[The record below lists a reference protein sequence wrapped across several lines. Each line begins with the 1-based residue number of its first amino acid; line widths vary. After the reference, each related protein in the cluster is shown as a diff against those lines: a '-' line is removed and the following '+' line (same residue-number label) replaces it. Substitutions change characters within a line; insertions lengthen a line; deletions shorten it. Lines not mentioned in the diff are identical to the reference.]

1 MKQLF
6 VALMMVVM
14 SSMAFADARTVVTVD
29 TAKLNAE
36 QQAQL
41 NKMIT
46 QAAPAPDH
54 ELDMLEKAAR
64 FGQIIGSGIGAAARE
79 LGIAVDEFSQTTPG
93 RVAMLI
99 LIWKYMGDAILG
111 VMVGIPV
118 LVLGMWVG
126 WKMVHR
132 GRQRNYTREYVYVPV
147 LWGLFNRRKLAK
159 EVYNRNS
166 ESSESDDWM
175 QTIGY
180 FCMIMSVVVG
190 LNIVF

>member
-14 SSMAFADARTVVTVD
+14 SSMAFAGERVSID
-29 TAKLNAE
+29 TSKLTAE
-36 QQAQL
+36 QKEQL
-41 NKMIT
+41 GKMVLQDSPKT
-46 QAAPAPDH
+46 DG
-54 ELDMLEKAAR
+54 ELGMLEKAAR

-79 LGIAVDEFSQTTPG
+79 LGIAVNEFSQTTPG

>member
-1 MKQLF
+1 MQQLF

-14 SSMAFADARTVVTVD
+14 SSMAFAGERVSID
-29 TAKLNAE
+29 TSKLTAE
-36 QQAQL
+36 QKEQL
-41 NKMIT
+41 GKMVVQDSPKT
-46 QAAPAPDH
+46 DG

-79 LGIAVDEFSQTTPG
+79 LGIAVNEFSQTTPG

-99 LIWKYMGDAILG
+99 LVWKYMGDAILG

>member
-1 MKQLF
+1 MKQMF

-14 SSMAFADARTVVTVD
+14 SSMAFADERVSID
-29 TAKLNAE
+29 TSKLTAE
-36 QQAQL
+36 QKEQL
-41 NKMIT
+41 GKMVVQDSPKT
-46 QAAPAPDH
+46 DG

-79 LGIAVDEFSQTTPG
+79 LGIAVNEFSQTTPG

-111 VMVGIPV
+111 VTVGIPV

>member
-1 MKQLF
+1 MKQMF

-14 SSMAFADARTVVTVD
+14 SSMAFAGERVSID
-29 TAKLNAE
+29 TSKLTAE
-36 QQAQL
+36 QKEQL
-41 NKMIT
+41 GKMVLQDSPKT
-46 QAAPAPDH
+46 DG

-79 LGIAVDEFSQTTPG
+79 LGIAVNEFSQTTPG

-99 LIWKYMGDAILG
+99 LVWKYMGDAILG

-180 FCMIMSVVVG
+180 FCMFMSVFVG

>member
-14 SSMAFADARTVVTVD
+14 SSMAFAGERVSID
-29 TAKLNAE
+29 TSKLTAE
-36 QQAQL
+36 QKEQL
-41 NKMIT
+41 GKMVLQDSPKT
-46 QAAPAPDH
+46 DG

-79 LGIAVDEFSQTTPG
+79 LGIAVNEFSQTTPG

-99 LIWKYMGDAILG
+99 LVWKYMGDAILG

-180 FCMIMSVVVG
+180 FCMFMSVVVG

>member
-14 SSMAFADARTVVTVD
+14 SSMAFAGERVSID
-29 TAKLNAE
+29 TSKLTAE

-79 LGIAVDEFSQTTPG
+79 LGIAVNEFSQTTPG

-99 LIWKYMGDAILG
+99 LVWKYMGDAILG

>member
-14 SSMAFADARTVVTVD
+14 SSMAFAGERVSID
-29 TAKLNAE
+29 TSKLTAE
-36 QQAQL
+36 QKEQL
-41 NKMIT
+41 GKMVLQDSPKT
-46 QAAPAPDH
+46 DG

-79 LGIAVDEFSQTTPG
+79 LGIAVNEFSQTTPG

-99 LIWKYMGDAILG
+99 LVWKYMGDAILG

-180 FCMIMSVVVG
+180 VCMIMSVVVG

>member
-14 SSMAFADARTVVTVD
+14 SSMAFAGERVSID
-29 TAKLNAE
+29 TSKLTAE
-36 QQAQL
+36 QQVQL

-79 LGIAVDEFSQTTPG
+79 LGIAVNEFSQTTPG

-99 LIWKYMGDAILG
+99 LVWKYMGDAILG

>member
-14 SSMAFADARTVVTVD
+14 SSMAFAGERVSID
-29 TAKLNAE
+29 TSKLTAE
-36 QQAQL
+36 QKEQL
-41 NKMIT
+41 GKMVLQDSPKT
-46 QAAPAPDH
+46 DG

-79 LGIAVDEFSQTTPG
+79 LGIAVNEFSQTTPG

-99 LIWKYMGDAILG
+99 LVWKYMGDAILG

-180 FCMIMSVVVG
+180 FCMIMSVIVG

>member
-1 MKQLF
+1 MKQMF

-14 SSMAFADARTVVTVD
+14 SSMAFAGERVSID
-29 TAKLNAE
+29 TSKLTAE
-36 QQAQL
+36 QKEQL
-41 NKMIT
+41 GKMVLQDSPKT
-46 QAAPAPDH
+46 DG

-79 LGIAVDEFSQTTPG
+79 LGIAVNEFSQTTPG

-99 LIWKYMGDAILG
+99 LVWKYMGDAILG

-180 FCMIMSVVVG
+180 FCMIMCVS
-190 LNIVF
+190 

>member
-14 SSMAFADARTVVTVD
+14 SSMAFAGERVSID
-29 TAKLNAE
+29 TSKLTAE
-36 QQAQL
+36 QKEQL
-41 NKMIT
+41 GKMVVQDSPKT
-46 QAAPAPDH
+46 DG

-79 LGIAVDEFSQTTPG
+79 LGIAVNEFSQTTPG

-99 LIWKYMGDAILG
+99 LVWKYMGDAILG

>member
-1 MKQLF
+1 MQQLF

-14 SSMAFADARTVVTVD
+14 SSMAFAGERVSID
-29 TAKLNAE
+29 TSKLTAE
-36 QQAQL
+36 QKEQL
-41 NKMIT
+41 GKMVVQDSPKT
-46 QAAPAPDH
+46 DG

-79 LGIAVDEFSQTTPG
+79 LGIAVNEFSQTTPG

>member
-1 MKQLF
+1 MKQMF

-14 SSMAFADARTVVTVD
+14 SSMAFAGERVSID
-29 TAKLNAE
+29 TSKLTAE
-36 QQAQL
+36 QKEQL
-41 NKMIT
+41 GKMVLQDSPKI
-46 QAAPAPDH
+46 DG

-99 LIWKYMGDAILG
+99 LVWKYMGDAILG

>member
-14 SSMAFADARTVVTVD
+14 SSMAFAGERVSID
-29 TAKLNAE
+29 TSKLTAE
-36 QQAQL
+36 QKEQL
-41 NKMIT
+41 GKMVLQDSPKT
-46 QAAPAPDH
+46 DG

-64 FGQIIGSGIGAAARE
+64 FGQIIGSGIGAAAKE
-79 LGIAVDEFSQTTPG
+79 LGIAVNEFSQTTPG

-99 LIWKYMGDAILG
+99 LVWKYMGDAILG

>member
-14 SSMAFADARTVVTVD
+14 SSMAFAGERVSID
-29 TAKLNAE
+29 TSKLTAE

-64 FGQIIGSGIGAAARE
+64 FGQIIGSGIGAAAKE
-79 LGIAVDEFSQTTPG
+79 LGIAVNEFSQTTPG

-99 LIWKYMGDAILG
+99 LVWKYMGDAILG

>member
-14 SSMAFADARTVVTVD
+14 SSMAFAGERVSID
-29 TAKLNAE
+29 TSKLTAE
-36 QQAQL
+36 QKEQL
-41 NKMIT
+41 GKMVLQDSPKT
-46 QAAPAPDH
+46 DG

-79 LGIAVDEFSQTTPG
+79 LGIAVNEFSQTTPG

-99 LIWKYMGDAILG
+99 LVWKYMGDDILG

>member
-1 MKQLF
+1 MKQMF

-14 SSMAFADARTVVTVD
+14 SSMAFAGERVSID
-29 TAKLNAE
+29 TSKLTAE
-36 QQAQL
+36 QKEQL
-41 NKMIT
+41 GKMVVQDSPKT
-46 QAAPAPDH
+46 DG

-79 LGIAVDEFSQTTPG
+79 LGIAVNEFSQTTPG

-111 VMVGIPV
+111 VTVGIPV

>member
-14 SSMAFADARTVVTVD
+14 SSMAFAGERVSID
-29 TAKLNAE
+29 TSKLTAE
-36 QQAQL
+36 QKEQL
-41 NKMIT
+41 GKMVLQDSPKT
-46 QAAPAPDH
+46 DG

-64 FGQIIGSGIGAAARE
+64 FGQIIGSGIGAAASE
-79 LGIAVDEFSQTTPG
+79 LGIAVNEFSQTTPG

-99 LIWKYMGDAILG
+99 LVWKYMGDAILG

>member
-14 SSMAFADARTVVTVD
+14 SSMAFAGERVSID
-29 TAKLNAE
+29 TSKLTAE
-36 QQAQL
+36 QKEQL
-41 NKMIT
+41 GKMVVQDSPKT
-46 QAAPAPDH
+46 DG

-79 LGIAVDEFSQTTPG
+79 LGIAVNEFSQTTPG

-99 LIWKYMGDAILG
+99 LVWKYMGDAILG

-147 LWGLFNRRKLAK
+147 LWGLFNRRKLVK

-180 FCMIMSVVVG
+180 LCMIMSVVVG

>member
-1 MKQLF
+1 MKQMF

-14 SSMAFADARTVVTVD
+14 SSMAFAGERVSID
-29 TAKLNAE
+29 TSKLTAE
-36 QQAQL
+36 QKEQL
-41 NKMIT
+41 GKMVLQDSPKT
-46 QAAPAPDH
+46 DG

-64 FGQIIGSGIGAAARE
+64 FGQIIGSGIGAAAKE
-79 LGIAVDEFSQTTPG
+79 LGIAVNEFSQTTPG

-99 LIWKYMGDAILG
+99 LVWKYMGDAILG

>member
-1 MKQLF
+1 MKQMF

-14 SSMAFADARTVVTVD
+14 SSMAFAGERVSID
-29 TAKLNAE
+29 TSKLTAE
-36 QQAQL
+36 QKEQL
-41 NKMIT
+41 GKMVLQDSPKT
-46 QAAPAPDH
+46 DG

-79 LGIAVDEFSQTTPG
+79 LGIAVNEFSQTTPG

-99 LIWKYMGDAILG
+99 LVWKYMGDAILG

>member
-14 SSMAFADARTVVTVD
+14 SSMAFAGERVSID
-29 TAKLNAE
+29 TSKLTAE
-36 QQAQL
+36 QKEQL
-41 NKMIT
+41 GKMVVQDSPKT
-46 QAAPAPDH
+46 DG

-79 LGIAVDEFSQTTPG
+79 LGIAVNEFSQTTPG

-99 LIWKYMGDAILG
+99 LVWKYMGDAILG

-118 LVLGMWVG
+118 LVLGVWVG

>member
-1 MKQLF
+1 MKQMF

-14 SSMAFADARTVVTVD
+14 SSMAFAGERVSID
-29 TAKLNAE
+29 TSKLTAE
-36 QQAQL
+36 QKEQL
-41 NKMIT
+41 GKMVVQDSPKT
-46 QAAPAPDH
+46 DG

-79 LGIAVDEFSQTTPG
+79 LGIAVNEFSQTTPG

>member
-14 SSMAFADARTVVTVD
+14 SSMAFAGERVSID
-29 TAKLNAE
+29 TSKLTAE
-36 QQAQL
+36 QKEQL
-41 NKMIT
+41 GKMVLQDSPKT
-46 QAAPAPDH
+46 DG

-79 LGIAVDEFSQTTPG
+79 LGIAVNEFSQTTPG

-111 VMVGIPV
+111 VMVAIPV

-126 WKMVHR
+126 WKMEHR

>member
-14 SSMAFADARTVVTVD
+14 SSMAFAGERVSID
-29 TAKLNAE
+29 TSKLTAE
-36 QQAQL
+36 QKEQL
-41 NKMIT
+41 GKMVLQDSPKT
-46 QAAPAPDH
+46 DG

-79 LGIAVDEFSQTTPG
+79 LGIAVNEFSQTTPG

-99 LIWKYMGDAILG
+99 LVWKYMGDAILG

-180 FCMIMSVVVG
+180 LCMIMSVVVG

>member
-14 SSMAFADARTVVTVD
+14 SSMAFAGERVSID
-29 TAKLNAE
+29 TSKLTAE
-36 QQAQL
+36 QKEQL
-41 NKMIT
+41 GKMVVQDSPKT
-46 QAAPAPDH
+46 DG

-79 LGIAVDEFSQTTPG
+79 LGIAVNEFSQTTPG

-99 LIWKYMGDAILG
+99 LVWKYMGDAILG

-166 ESSESDDWM
+166 ESSVSDDWM
-175 QTIGY
+175 QAIGY

>member
-14 SSMAFADARTVVTVD
+14 SSMAFAGERVSID
-29 TAKLNAE
+29 TSKLTAE
-36 QQAQL
+36 QKDQL
-41 NKMIT
+41 GKMVLQDSPKT
-46 QAAPAPDH
+46 DG

-79 LGIAVDEFSQTTPG
+79 LGIAVNEFSQTTPG

-99 LIWKYMGDAILG
+99 LVWKYMGDAILG

>member
-14 SSMAFADARTVVTVD
+14 SSMAFAGERVSID
-29 TAKLNAE
+29 TSKLTAE

-54 ELDMLEKAAR
+54 ELDMLEKDAR
-64 FGQIIGSGIGAAARE
+64 FGQIIGSGIGAAAKE
-79 LGIAVDEFSQTTPG
+79 LGIAVNEFSQTTPG

-99 LIWKYMGDAILG
+99 LVWKYMGDAILG

>member
-14 SSMAFADARTVVTVD
+14 SSMAFAGERVSID
-29 TAKLNAE
+29 TSKLTAE
-36 QQAQL
+36 QKEQL
-41 NKMIT
+41 GKMVVQDSPKT
-46 QAAPAPDH
+46 DG

-79 LGIAVDEFSQTTPG
+79 LGIAVNEFSQTTPG

>member
-14 SSMAFADARTVVTVD
+14 SSMAFAGERVSID
-29 TAKLNAE
+29 TSKLTAE
-36 QQAQL
+36 QKDQL
-41 NKMIT
+41 GKMVLQDSPKT
-46 QAAPAPDH
+46 DG

-79 LGIAVDEFSQTTPG
+79 LGIAVNEFSQTTPG

-99 LIWKYMGDAILG
+99 LVWKYMGDAILG

-180 FCMIMSVVVG
+180 LCMIMSVVVG

>member
-14 SSMAFADARTVVTVD
+14 SSMAFAGERVSID
-29 TAKLNAE
+29 TSKLTAE
-36 QQAQL
+36 QKEQLGKMVVQASP
-41 NKMIT
+41 KT
-46 QAAPAPDH
+46 DG

-79 LGIAVDEFSQTTPG
+79 LGIAVNEFSQTTPG

-99 LIWKYMGDAILG
+99 LVWKYMGDAILG

>member
-14 SSMAFADARTVVTVD
+14 SSMAFAGERVSID
-29 TAKLNAE
+29 TSKLTAE
-36 QQAQL
+36 QKEQL
-41 NKMIT
+41 GKMVLQDSPKT
-46 QAAPAPDH
+46 DG

-99 LIWKYMGDAILG
+99 LVWKYMGDAILG

>member
-14 SSMAFADARTVVTVD
+14 SSMAFAGERVSID
-29 TAKLNAE
+29 TSKLTAE
-36 QQAQL
+36 QKEQL
-41 NKMIT
+41 GKMVVQDSPKT
-46 QAAPAPDH
+46 DG

-79 LGIAVDEFSQTTPG
+79 LGIAVNEFSQTTPG

-99 LIWKYMGDAILG
+99 LVWKYMGDAILG

-132 GRQRNYTREYVYVPV
+132 GRQRNYIREYVYVPV

>member
-14 SSMAFADARTVVTVD
+14 SSMAFAGERVSID
-29 TAKLNAE
+29 TSKLTAE
-36 QQAQL
+36 QKEQL
-41 NKMIT
+41 GKMVVQDSPKT
-46 QAAPAPDH
+46 DG

-79 LGIAVDEFSQTTPG
+79 LGIAVNEFSQTTPG

-118 LVLGMWVG
+118 LVFGMWIG

>member
-1 MKQLF
+1 MKQMF

-14 SSMAFADARTVVTVD
+14 SSMAFAGERVSID
-29 TAKLNAE
+29 TSKLTAE
-36 QQAQL
+36 QKEQLGKMVVQASP
-41 NKMIT
+41 KT
-46 QAAPAPDH
+46 DG

-79 LGIAVDEFSQTTPG
+79 LGIAVNEFSQTTPG

-99 LIWKYMGDAILG
+99 LVWKYMGDAILG

>member
-14 SSMAFADARTVVTVD
+14 SSMAFAGERVSID
-29 TAKLNAE
+29 TSKLTAE
-36 QQAQL
+36 QKEQL
-41 NKMIT
+41 GKMVLQDSPKT
-46 QAAPAPDH
+46 DG

-79 LGIAVDEFSQTTPG
+79 VGIAVNEFSQTTPG

-99 LIWKYMGDAILG
+99 LVWKYMGDAILG

>member
-14 SSMAFADARTVVTVD
+14 SSMAFAGERVSID
-29 TAKLNAE
+29 TSKLTAE
-36 QQAQL
+36 QKEQL
-41 NKMIT
+41 GKMVLQDSPKT
-46 QAAPAPDH
+46 DG

-99 LIWKYMGDAILG
+99 LVWKYMGDAILG

-180 FCMIMSVVVG
+180 LCMIMSVVVG

>member
-14 SSMAFADARTVVTVD
+14 SSMAFAGERVSID
-29 TAKLNAE
+29 TSKLTAE
-36 QQAQL
+36 QKEQL
-41 NKMIT
+41 GKMVLQDSPKT
-46 QAAPAPDH
+46 DG

-79 LGIAVDEFSQTTPG
+79 LGIAVNEFSQTTPG

-99 LIWKYMGDAILG
+99 LVWKYMGDAILG

-132 GRQRNYTREYVYVPV
+132 GRQRNYTREYVHVPV